1 MPTVT
6 DTEVMG
12 SPATLDATDTRLDA
26 TDTRLDA
33 TDTRLDATDTQLV
46 YTPKRHYPQA
56 GNIFF
61 ISRNTWKSYFL
72 FLQALATSH

>member
-6 DTEVMG
+6 HTEVMG
-12 SPATLDATDTRLDA
+12 SPATLDATDMRLDA
-26 TDTRLDA
+26 TDMR
-33 TDTRLDATDTQLV
+33 LV
-46 YTPKRHYPQA
+46 YTPKQHYPQA

-61 ISRNTWKSYFL
+61 ISCNTWKSYFL

>member
-12 SPATLDATDTRLDA
+12 SPATLDA

>member
-12 SPATLDATDTRLDA
+12 SPAT
-26 TDTRLDA
+26 LDA